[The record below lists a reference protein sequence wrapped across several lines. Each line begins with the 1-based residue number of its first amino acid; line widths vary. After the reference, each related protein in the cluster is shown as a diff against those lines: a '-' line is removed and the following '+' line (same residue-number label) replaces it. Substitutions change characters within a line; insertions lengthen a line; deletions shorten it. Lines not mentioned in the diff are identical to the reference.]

1 MERSLIISSD
11 GHAMALMQDYRPYL
25 PADLRE
31 EFDAFLALYNER
43 GRGRRTFDQ
52 STLSSRCD
60 PEVVGQWMGEVFD
73 RLDGNHDPHRRIVE
87 LEREGIVGEVLFPDF
102 GLPFELLPP
111 SQLLLPGNA
120 GLPRRTPEQ
129 IRAGAWAH
137 NRWLADFISVA
148 PGRFAALA
156 TVD

>member
-31 EFDAFLALYNER
+31 EFDEFLALYNER

-60 PEVVGQWMGEVFD
+60 PEVVGQ
-73 RLDGNHDPHRRIVE
+73 
-87 LEREGIVGEVLFPDF
+87 
-102 GLPFELLPP
+102 
-111 SQLLLPGNA
+111 
-120 GLPRRTPEQ
+120 
-129 IRAGAWAH
+129 
-137 NRWLADFISVA
+137 
-148 PGRFAALA
+148 
-156 TVD
+156 